1 MEDWEPTTWFDF
13 VAFTYDLQ
21 DNMCIVVRKKPD
33 WNRLKRKIE
42 ETLEKDYKQ
51 FFENFVMN
59 WRKE

>member
-1 MEDWEPTTWFDF
+1 M
-13 VAFTYDLQ
+13 AITYDLQ
-21 DNMCIVVRKKPD
+21 DNIRIVVGEKPD

-51 FFENFVMN
+51 FFENFIMN

>member
-1 MEDWEPTTWFDF
+1 MEVWELTTWFDF
-13 VAFTYDLQ
+13 VAITYDLQ
-21 DNMCIVVRKKPD
+21 DNIPIVVGKKPD

-51 FFENFVMN
+51 FFENFIMN